1 MSTAPVLAPLGEL
14 PAGASRRVIPFDYS
28 FAFDLKGERERTH
41 SKTVRVSIEGPFTAV
56 AIGYGIVPKS
66 MPMRF
71 GPGNV
76 EDYKTSFLDRKQMGL
91 PSNVSQVPMGAII
104 NSFDRALRST
114 PRFAKEGGLT
124 DLLRNGFRMRRD
136 LAELVANTGG
146 SATVSP
152 SSLEELFEIVQV
164 PPDQVPFL
172 YGLRD
177 EGSGREFQSQPILSI
192 AGLGISNG
200 DRPFRQFARPIV
212 FEPQTTIRL
221 GVTEKS
227 DFTGELHFSLQGFKV
242 LGTPGTPTG
251 FRRR

>member
-1 MSTAPVLAPLGEL
+1 MSAAPVLARPGEM
-14 PAGASRRVIPFDYS
+14 PVGAGGRVVPFDYS
-28 FAFDLKGERERTH
+28 FEYELEGEPEKTH

-66 MPMRF
+66 MPQRF
-71 GPGNV
+71 GPGKV
-76 EDYKTSFLDRKQMGL
+76 EDYETRSINRGEV
-91 PSNVSQVPMGAII
+91 NVSQVSMGAIVK
-104 NSFDRALRST
+104 SFDRALRSA
-114 PRFAKEGGLT
+114 PRFAKGGGLA

-136 LAELVANTGG
+136 LADLVANTGG
-146 SATVSP
+146 NLTVSL
-152 SSLEELFEIVQV
+152 STLEELFEIVQI

-172 YGLRD
+172 YSLRD

-221 GVTEKS
+221 DVTEKS
-227 DFTGELHFSLQGFKV
+227 DFIGGLHFSLQGFKV

>member
-1 MSTAPVLAPLGEL
+1 MSAAPVLARPGEM
-14 PAGASRRVIPFDYS
+14 PVGAGGRVVPFDYS
-28 FAFDLKGERERTH
+28 FEYELKGEPEKTH

-66 MPMRF
+66 MPQRF
-71 GPGNV
+71 GPGKV
-76 EDYKTSFLDRKQMGL
+76 ADYETPSINGGKVVL
-91 PSNVSQVPMGAII
+91 PINVSQVPMGAIVK
-104 NSFDRALRST
+104 SFERALSSA
-114 PRFAKEGGLT
+114 PRFAKGGGLA

-136 LAELVANTGG
+136 LADLVANTGG
-146 SATVSP
+146 NATVALST
-152 SSLEELFEIVQV
+152 LEELFEIVQV

-172 YGLRD
+172 YALRD

-212 FEPQTTIRL
+212 FEPQTAIRL
-221 GVTEKS
+221 DVTEKS
-227 DFTGELHFSLQGFKV
+227 DFIGGLHFSLQGFKV